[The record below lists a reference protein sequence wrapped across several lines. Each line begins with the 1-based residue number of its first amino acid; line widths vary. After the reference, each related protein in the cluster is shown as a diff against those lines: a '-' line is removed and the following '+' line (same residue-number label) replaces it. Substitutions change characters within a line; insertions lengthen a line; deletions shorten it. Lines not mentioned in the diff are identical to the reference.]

1 MATLKFKIQQFIS
14 PTTLKEVLIV
24 KGIKEVLRTYK
35 STLDLSNKKHTSA
48 LYTQVL
54 NYCATRYSAG
64 KFETVWD
71 VKRCNE

>member
-1 MATLKFKIQQFIS
+1 MATSKFKIQQFIS

-35 STLDLSNKKHTSA
+35 STLDLNNKKHTSA

-54 NYCATRYSAG
+54 NIHKYLT
-64 KFETVWD
+64 TVQHD
-71 VKRCNE
+71 IVLVSLGLYGT